1 MTHFTNLYPVWLVCG
16 AAISLW
22 NPSLFSW
29 FTGPWITG
37 ALSMVMLAMGFTLT
51 LGDFARLF
59 RMPGCVTLG
68 FLAQYTIMPLSGW
81 FIAKIL
87 GLPPGFTVG
96 LILVATC
103 PAGTASNVISYLARA
118 DVALAVALTLASTLL
133 AFVMTPLWCQLL
145 AGRIVDVDAW
155 GLSRTTLQ
163 VVVAPVLVGVF
174 CNWLFPRAVK
184 RISTFGPPVSV
195 VALVLITC
203 GIVSQ
208 NASAVMENA
217 GILVLATT
225 LVHILG
231 FCLGYGISRLLRYPK
246 IVARTVSIEVG
257 MQNGGMAAMLAKKHF
272 TLEPLAAIPAVFSA
286 VIQNILGGVLASWW
300 RKRPLSQEHETVET
314 SSKRSA

>member
-1 MTHFTNLYPVWLVCG
+1 MSHFTNLYPLWLVCG
-16 AAISLW
+16 AALSLW
-22 NPSLFSW
+22 HPPMFVW

-37 ALSMVMLAMGFTLT
+37 ALSLVMLAMGFTLT
-51 LGDFARLF
+51 LADFGRLF
-59 RMPGCVTLG
+59 RMPGSVTLG

-81 FIAKIL
+81 FIAKVL
-87 GLPPGFTVG
+87 GLHSGFAVG
-96 LILVATC
+96 LILVSTC

-133 AFVMTPLWCQLL
+133 AFVMTPLWCQAL
-145 AGRIVDVDAW
+145 AGQYVPVDAW
-155 GLSRTTLQ
+155 GLCLSTLQ
-163 VVVAPVLVGVF
+163 VVVAPVLLGVL

-184 RISTFGPPVSV
+184 RVSIFGPPVSV

-208 NASAVMENA
+208 NASAVMANA
-217 GILVLATT
+217 GLLILATT
-225 LVHILG
+225 LVHVLG
-231 FCLGYGISRLLRYPK
+231 FCLGYGISRVLKYPK

-272 TLEPLAAIPAVFSA
+272 TLEPLAAVPAVFSA
-286 VIQNILGGVLASWW
+286 VIQNVLGGIIASWW
-300 RKRPLSQEHETVET
+300 RRHPVTQDVET